1 MNYLAI
7 SPEIVLSMLQGQNIK
22 RDIVKKVETDEK
34 KEEKDKEE

>member
-1 MNYLAI
+1 MSWELK
-7 SPEIVLSMLQGQNIK
+7 PEIALSMLKGQNIK

>member
-22 RDIVKKVETDEK
+22 RDIVKKVEIDEK